1 MENWQIALLVKP
13 FGAVLPW
20 LVACYLARLV
30 MRKIPEGKLKR
41 LLSRRVGP

>member
-13 FGAVLPW
+13 FGAVIPW
-20 LVACYLARLV
+20 LVACYLARLI